1 MFKARVSMLN
11 PKFDVEIET
20 PTYNET
26 VKLLDAIVEKLK
38 PESSSGG
45 YSINPDTS
53 VGDGYPTGYMHMQ
66 PEKDISDLKITK
78 PEENEKLNS
87 HLDL

>member
-38 PESSSGG
+38 CP
-45 YSINPDTS
+45 
-53 VGDGYPTGYMHMQ
+53 
-66 PEKDISDLKITK
+66 KIGIY
-78 PEENEKLNS
+78 
-87 HLDL
+87 HLTVMVHLEIYGRFLPKGQFIWIKFLVVLMTPWV

>member
-1 MFKARVSMLN
+1 MFKAKVSMLN

-53 VGDGYPTGYMHMQ
+53 VGDGYPSGYMQ
-66 PEKDISDLKITK
+66 PKKDIPNLKITK

>member
-53 VGDGYPTGYMHMQ
+53 VGD
-66 PEKDISDLKITK
+66 
-78 PEENEKLNS
+78 
-87 HLDL
+87 